1 MLFSESTSVDL
12 AGKPPPARPRRARV
26 NTRGFPMKKIA
37 LFAAVAAGSLALAAC
52 GGEKPAEEA
61 TTVAEET
68 AAATDA
74 SAAASEDA
82 AAATDAAAAPAEEAK

>member
-1 MLFSESTSVDL
+1 
-12 AGKPPPARPRRARV
+12 
-26 NTRGFPMKKIA
+26 MKKIA

-68 AAATDA
+68 AAADA
-74 SAAASEDA
+74 TAAASEDA

>member
-1 MLFSESTSVDL
+1 
-12 AGKPPPARPRRARV
+12 
-26 NTRGFPMKKIA
+26 MKKIA

-68 AAATDA
+68 AAAADA

>member
-1 MLFSESTSVDL
+1 
-12 AGKPPPARPRRARV
+12 
-26 NTRGFPMKKIA
+26 MKKIA

-68 AAATDA
+68 AAADA
-74 SAAASEDA
+74 TATASEDA
-82 AAATDAAAAPAEEAK
+82 AAATDAAAAPAAEAK